1 MQGRDRRELGG
12 TITASWTLRAVDYCR
27 RRGLDAEAL
36 LASLSLSSEVLS
48 LPQARITFQQHVD
61 FLEEI
66 ARRLADPGVGIN
78 IGSTGKPEDFGAM
91 GLLAETSASLRD
103 ALDMVQKFNPLANQA
118 SSPCY
123 WTQGE
128 RVYISDAHLPDGRP
142 APRVAAEAT
151 MTFYA
156 RTIIATTGWA
166 HPFFEVWWAHARH
179 SGWTQERAALFS
191 GAQVRFS
198 APKNALVGPASLL
211 EAPLH
216 SARSALVPHL
226 TSLAQHLLDGVGTSA
241 SERQMI
247 ASCLR
252 ATIQRRAPISVEG
265 IARALGC
272 SQRTLQRRLG
282 EAKLTFRQLVDEV
295 LHEQA
300 EELIVRSSLKLSE
313 VAQLLGYADARSFR
327 RACQRWF
334 GAPPARV
341 RARGHRTTTGS

>member
-36 LASLSLSSEVLS
+36 LASLSLSSEALS

-66 ARRLADPGVGIN
+66 ARRLADPGVGVD

-123 WTQGE
+123 WTEGE

-151 MTFYA
+151 MSFYA

-166 HPFFEVWWAHARH
+166 HQWRPRTSQAPALHPPSPRQR
-179 SGWTQERAALFS
+179 SAACPAGL
-191 GAQVRFS
+191 
-198 APKNALVGPASLL
+198 ALGPCCPR
-211 EAPLH
+211 EAPL
-216 SARSALVPHL
+216 PHRY
-226 TSLAQHLLDGVGTSA
+226 SP
-241 SERQMI
+241 RQE
-247 ASCLR
+247 
-252 ATIQRRAPISVEG
+252 QRN
-265 IARALGC
+265 
-272 SQRTLQRRLG
+272 T
-282 EAKLTFRQLVDEV
+282 
-295 LHEQA
+295 
-300 EELIVRSSLKLSE
+300 
-313 VAQLLGYADARSFR
+313 
-327 RACQRWF
+327 
-334 GAPPARV
+334 
-341 RARGHRTTTGS
+341 